1 MNKVVNV
8 GLVSHERARL
18 SDLETA
24 FAKAEGVVCSPIL
37 LKETSGY
44 PENDALTNI
53 DVLLISVGE
62 NWKIVVDAVQKRT
75 DDEGPA
81 IVFTGPIN
89 GAELIRLAFKA
100 GAHDYIDESLDG
112 PTLIQA
118 VHQAVNTRR
127 QSIDK
132 GNGYMTLFVAPQGGA
147 GTTTLAVNLA
157 HILSARTEQPNVL
170 AMDMDIQYGNLPLS
184 FDEKP
189 NTRLAG
195 AIANGETID
204 DSIIDAC
211 LCRKSFSPKVLA
223 TYSDDLVSP
232 WDINPQQIDTLFT
245 LLTKRFDHVI
255 VDMPRSIDPL
265 TFHALERADRICV
278 VVQQTISDLRVAS
291 HYIRLLKDQ
300 EIASD
305 KICLVI
311 NRHESRNIIRNQDF
325 VTAFG
330 SHEIFVVPNDFKRVS
345 SAADHTTPIIARFK
359 NALISKSLIKL
370 SQQLW
375 VTDTENSRWSFG
387 GRGKTNKVA

>member
-1 MNKVVNV
+1 MNKIVSV
-8 GLVSHERARL
+8 GLVCHTRDRL
-18 SDLETA
+18 SELEAT
-24 FAKAEGVVCSPIL
+24 FAKEDGVVCSAIL
-37 LKETSGY
+37 LKEASGY
-44 PENDALTNI
+44 PEKDALIGI

-62 NWKIVVDAVQKRT
+62 NWKIVLDALQKRA
-75 DDEGPA
+75 DEEGPA
-81 IVFTGPIN
+81 FVLTGPGN
-89 GAELIRLAFKA
+89 AAELTRLAFKA
-100 GAHDYIDESLDG
+100 GAHDYIDDSLDG
-112 PTLIQA
+112 ATLIQA
-118 VHQAVNTRR
+118 VNQAVKTRR
-127 QSIDK
+127 QSIEK
-132 GNGYMTLFVAPQGGA
+132 GNGNLTLFVAPQGGA
-147 GTTTLAVNLA
+147 GTTTLTVNLA
-157 HILSARTEQPNVL
+157 HILSSRSEQPNVL

-204 DSIIDAC
+204 NSIIDAC
-211 LCRKSFSPKVLA
+211 LCRKTINPQVLA

-232 WDINPQQIDTLFT
+232 WDINPQQIATLFS
-245 LLTKRFDHVI
+245 LLAKRYDHVI

-300 EIASD
+300 EIDSD
-305 KICLVI
+305 KICIVI

-325 VTAFG
+325 ISALG
-330 SHEIFVVPNDFKRVS
+330 AHEIFVVPNDFKRVS
-345 SAADHTTPIIARFK
+345 SAADHTTPIISRFK

-375 VTDTENSRWSFG
+375 ITDTEDKKWSFG
-387 GRGKTNKVA
+387 GRGRNNKAA